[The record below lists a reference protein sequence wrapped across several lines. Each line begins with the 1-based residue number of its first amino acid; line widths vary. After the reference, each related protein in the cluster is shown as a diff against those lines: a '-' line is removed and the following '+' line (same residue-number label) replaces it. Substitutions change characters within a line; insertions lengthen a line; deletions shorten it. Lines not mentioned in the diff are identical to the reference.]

1 MSKPVTLKSNRDD
14 SDRFDDV
21 KLICS
26 FLANSQV
33 HKITLYTLKGFYIL
47 NVINNCLNLHR
58 FLHRFFYQYWH
69 FMTPI
74 LEVMLLPEC
83 TLFYKGF

>member
-21 KLICS
+21 KIICS

-33 HKITLYTLKGFYIL
+33 HNITLYTLKGFYIL

-58 FLHRFFYQYWH
+58 FLHRFFLSVLALYDPHPRSYVV
-69 FMTPI
+69 T
-74 LEVMLLPEC
+74 
-83 TLFYKGF
+83 